1 MLQNKGTKSSRRG
14 DRQTPWYAYYCTTA
28 DLLHFFSR
36 IPTLFCR
43 IGSEETR
50 RNLHVSVNVDV
61 EILKE
66 DYHFLVVHVNSW
78 SGILAL

>member
-1 MLQNKGTKSSRRG
+1 MLRNKGTKCRSRRG
-14 DRQTPWYAYYCTTA
+14 DGQTPWYAYYCTTA

-36 IPTLFCR
+36 VPILFCR
-43 IGSEETR
+43 IEGSGG
-50 RNLHVSVNVDV
+50 VCASVNVDV